1 MKAEINQ
8 RKLLSWFLGH
18 LSNLLINDDIIRKEK
33 PSLLRSKCGKLWVF
47 DAISLWQMRRSPGY
61 LEKSSKKYYNVKKET
76 NMTLNPKEKNHTEE
90 KEKMQSKRRG
100 FLKKAVYAAPTL
112 MVMGQLV
119 RPTQSKAWGE
129 APPSQPQ
136 GE

>member
-1 MKAEINQ
+1 MA
-8 RKLLSWFLGH
+8 L
-18 LSNLLINDDIIRKEK
+18 D
-33 PSLLRSKCGKLWVF
+33 
-47 DAISLWQMRRSPGY
+47 
-61 LEKSSKKYYNVKKET
+61 
-76 NMTLNPKEKNHTEE
+76 PKEKNHIEE
-90 KEKMQSKRRG
+90 KEKMQSERRG

-129 APPSQPQ
+129 VPPSQPQ